1 MAGTADA
8 NNDIPSATMSKL
20 IRSVLDDTF
29 YNIIHDIVAK
39 VHREEKIARMRS
51 AVVLA
56 KKLGEE
62 EASRLQANELVAPE
76 SGSVEPG
83 ATAPSSAKQ
92 KDNDPVRIET
102 DGATYDSGKVYL
114 KGNPFQMTKEILC
127 PNCRLP
133 RLLYPLSGI
142 GSRPPPDPY
151 KEYCK
156 KHPPIIM
163 PGHDVHGNPFAT
175 DKINRKKK
183 QQPQQQTSSN
193 TPASSPPSTPS
204 TPSNSFKHVVAEKI
218 SFPTVKCPNCPRYF
232 VVTRVAQH
240 LDRCLGLSGRQT
252 KRNLTPMDNGTNTPA
267 PPPMKPSTLK
277 RALPNGDDDAA
288 SGSLTKKKK
297 LNTPKKYSGKKP
309 TPPSKLKIGTTPDMA
324 AAMDIHDSTPTSAG
338 GGGDIDAAS
347 TTTTTTTITTA
358 TSKKKLNPTEGKQGK
373 LKAK

>member
-1 MAGTADA
+1 MAGIPEAD
-8 NNDIPSATMSKL
+8 NVIHSATMSSL
-20 IRSVLDDTF
+20 TRSVLDDTF

-39 VHREEKIARMRS
+39 VHREEKISRMRS
-51 AVVLA
+51 AVILA

-62 EASRLQANELVAPE
+62 EGTRLQTNELREPE
-76 SGSVEPG
+76 NGSTEPS
-83 ATAPSSAKQ
+83 ATGPSSAKQ
-92 KDNDPVRIET
+92 KDRNPVRVET
-102 DGATYDSGKVYL
+102 DGAIYENGKVYL
-114 KGNPFQMTKEILC
+114 KGNPFQTTKEILC

-204 TPSNSFKHVVAEKI
+204 TPSNSFKQIVAEKV

-252 KRNLTPMDNGTNTPA
+252 KRNLTPMESGTNTPV
-267 PPPMKPSTLK
+267 PPTKPSTLK
-277 RALPNGDDDAA
+277 RALPNGDEDTV
-288 SGSLTKKKK
+288 SGSITKKKK

-324 AAMDIHDSTPTSAG
+324 SAMEIPDSAPTSAG
-338 GGGDIDAAS
+338 GGGDGDAAS
-347 TTTTTTTITTA
+347 ITTA
-358 TSKKKLNPTEGKQGK
+358 TTSKKKLNQIEGKPAK

>member
-1 MAGTADA
+1 MAGNPEAD
-8 NNDIPSATMSKL
+8 NVIPSSTMSKL
-20 IRSVLDDTF
+20 TRSVLDDTF

-39 VHREEKIARMRS
+39 VHREEKMARMRS

-62 EASRLQANELVAPE
+62 EAARNELGE
-76 SGSVEPG
+76 HEGGTVEPG
-83 ATAPSSAKQ
+83 ATGPLSKK
-92 KDNDPVRIET
+92 KDLKPVRVET
-102 DGATYDSGKVYL
+102 EGATYENGKVYL
-114 KGNPFQMTKEILC
+114 KGNPLQTTKEILC

-133 RLLYPLSGI
+133 RLLYPVHGV

-156 KHPPIIM
+156 KHPPVII

-183 QQPQQQTSSN
+183 QQPQQQANSN
-193 TPASSPPSTPS
+193 TPGSSPPSTPS
-204 TPSNSFKHVVAEKI
+204 TPANSFKQVAAEKV

-252 KRNLTPMDNGTNTPA
+252 KRNLTPMDSGNSTPV
-267 PPPMKPSTLK
+267 PPMKPSTLK
-277 RALPNGDDDAA
+277 RALPNGDDDTGA
-288 SGSLTKKKK
+288 GSVTKKKK

-309 TPPSKLKIGTTPDMA
+309 APPSKLKNGTTPDMA
-324 AAMDIHDSTPTSAG
+324 AAMDIPDSTPTSAAGDENG
-338 GGGDIDAAS
+338 GSTAAI
-347 TTTTTTTITTA
+347 TTTT
-358 TSKKKLNPTEGKQGK
+358 TSKKKLNPTEGKLGK

>member
-1 MAGTADA
+1 MAG
-8 NNDIPSATMSKL
+8 IPETDNVILSAPMSKL
-20 IRSVLDDTF
+20 TRNVLDDTF

-56 KKLGEE
+56 KKVGEE
-62 EASRLQANELVAPE
+62 EAARLQANELGEPE
-76 SGSVEPG
+76 SGSAEPG
-83 ATAPSSAKQ
+83 VIGTSNVKQ
-92 KDNDPVRIET
+92 KDRNPVRVET
-102 DGATYDSGKVYL
+102 DGAIYENGKVYL
-114 KGNPFQMTKEILC
+114 KGNPFQTTKEILC

-204 TPSNSFKHVVAEKI
+204 TPSNSFKQVVAEKI

-252 KRNLTPMDNGTNTPA
+252 KRNLTPMESGTNTPV

-277 RALPNGDDDAA
+277 RALPNGDDDTA
-288 SGSLTKKKK
+288 SGSVTKKKK

-324 AAMDIHDSTPTSAG
+324 AAMEILDSTPTSAG
-338 GGGDIDAAS
+338 GGGDGDAAS
-347 TTTTTTTITTA
+347 NTTTTTITTT
-358 TSKKKLNPTEGKQGK
+358 TSKKKLNPTEGKSGK